1 MNDNTLYKA
10 LVFEIPKTDI
20 DEYDSYYAD
29 EVGAYV
35 FIWSYN
41 LTRLA
46 DRTTVDGQNHRD
58 IKNKLPAEIR
68 QGEQYDLMLD
78 RDDSGVYL
86 HDRYGTPQNIKDYV
100 LKELKQGN
108 ANIDF

>member
-1 MNDNTLYKA
+1 MNDIALYKA
-10 LVFEIPKTDI
+10 LVFKMPKTDI
-20 DEYDSYYAD
+20 AEYDSYYAD
-29 EVGAYV
+29 EIGAYV
-35 FIWSYN
+35 FIWPYTLKRVDN
-41 LTRLA
+41 
-46 DRTTVDGQNHRD
+46 RTISDGLNHRD

-100 LKELKQGN
+100 LKEFKQGN
-108 ANIDF
+108 SIYA